1 LYLKIVHYLKNKA
14 IMASEEKNTVFV
26 ELYDLTL
33 SERVDD
39 HFGRVVTAK
48 SLHEDDLINI
58 AVKQRTDLNP
68 TTLRA
73 SLDILKEIAIKE
85 IANGASVQFG
95 LGFFSLDVR
104 GIFIGD
110 HAQWNPEVNSLHVK
124 TAAGV
129 ELRTAIKGVHINVR
143 GMASS
148 GTVVNTLIDK
158 SSGEENTRLT
168 PGGGVNLTG
177 SKIRIAGESADNG
190 IRFIDQNSGTE
201 YPVPMESV
209 LVNDPKKV
217 TFIVPADLPV
227 GDYKLSLT
235 TQFSTAATTLKEPRT
250 YLFDYVLAVQ

>member
-1 LYLKIVHYLKNKA
+1 
-14 IMASEEKNTVFV
+14 MANEEKNTVIV

-39 HFGRVVTAK
+39 RFGRVVTTK
-48 SLHEDDLINI
+48 SLHENNLINI
-58 AVKQRTDLNP
+58 AVKRRTDLNA

-73 SLDILKEIAIKE
+73 SLDILKEIAIEE

-95 LGFFSLDVR
+95 LGFFSLDVK

-124 TAAGV
+124 TASSV
-129 ELRTAIKGVHINVR
+129 ELRTAIKNVHVNVR

-148 GTVVNTLIDK
+148 GTIINTLIDK

-177 SKIRIAGESADNG
+177 SKIRIAGESEENG
-190 IRFIDQNSGTE
+190 IRFIEQTSGTE

-209 LVNDPKKV
+209 LVNDPKKI
-217 TFIVPADLPV
+217 TLIVPSDLPA

-235 TQFSTAATTLKEPRT
+235 TQYSNGKVMLKEPRT
-250 YLFDYVLAVQ
+250 CLFDYVLAVQ

>member
-1 LYLKIVHYLKNKA
+1 MQ
-14 IMASEEKNTVFV
+14 MANEEKNTVFV
-26 ELYDLTL
+26 ELYDLKL

-39 HFGRVVTAK
+39 RFGRVVTSK
-48 SLHEDDLINI
+48 SLHEGDLINI
-58 AVKQRTDLNP
+58 AVKRRTDLNP

-73 SLDILKEIAIKE
+73 SLDILKEIAIEE

-104 GIFIGD
+104 GIFTGD
-110 HAQWNPEVNSLHVK
+110 HAQWNPDVNSLHVK
-124 TAAGV
+124 TASGV
-129 ELRTAIKGVHINVR
+129 ELRTAISDVHVKVL

-148 GTVVNTLIDK
+148 GTVINSLIDK

-190 IRFIDQNSGTE
+190 IRLTEQNTGAE
-201 YPVPMESV
+201 HLIPMETI

-217 TFIVPADLPV
+217 TFIVPVGLPV

-235 TQFSTAATTLKEPRT
+235 TQFSNTSTMLKEPRT
-250 YLFDYVLAVQ
+250 